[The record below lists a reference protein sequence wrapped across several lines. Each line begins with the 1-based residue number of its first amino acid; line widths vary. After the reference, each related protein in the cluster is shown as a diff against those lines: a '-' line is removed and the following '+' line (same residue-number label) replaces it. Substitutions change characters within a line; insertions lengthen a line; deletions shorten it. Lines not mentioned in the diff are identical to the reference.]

1 MTIHDRTAP
10 TAAERDCATV
20 FVAIEL
26 SRSSWVV
33 AVHTPLADKIGLHRL
48 AAGDVEGLL
57 ALIGRLRARAEKA
70 LARPVR
76 VASCYEAG
84 YDAFWLH
91 RVLVAGDVDNHVI
104 DPSSLLVNRRA
115 RRAKSDRIDAEGMLR
130 ALMAYGRG
138 ERRVFAVVAV
148 PSVAEEDFKRLH
160 RERQQLVKERTRH
173 VNRIKALLAGQGIY
187 GFQPRRADALARLA
201 ALRPGDGRELA
212 PRLDAEIRRQL
223 DRLALVQIMV
233 RAVEAERN
241 ALLEPAEV
249 CDSRDKMRL
258 LAKLRS
264 IGPEIASV
272 LVGEVFYR
280 TYDNRRQLG
289 SYLGLT
295 SSPFNSGAVT
305 RDQGISKAGN
315 RRARTTMIELGW
327 LWLRYQPGSAL
338 SKWFHERVGDAKGRF
353 KRIIIVA
360 LARKLAVALWR
371 YLETGVVPSGAVL
384 KA

>member
-1 MTIHDRTAP
+1 MTIHNRTAP

-33 AVHTPLADKIGLHRL
+33 AVHTPPVDKIGLHKL

-57 ALIGRLRARAEKA
+57 ALIARQRARAEKA
-70 LARPVR
+70 LAQPVQ

-91 RVLVAGDVDNHVI
+91 RVLVANDVDNHVI
-104 DPSSLLVNRRA
+104 NPSSLLVDRRA

-130 ALMAYGRG
+130 GLMAYARG
-138 ERRVFAVVAV
+138 ERHVFAVVRV
-148 PSVAEEDFKRLH
+148 PSFAEEDFKRLH
-160 RERQQLVKERTRH
+160 RERQQLIKERIRH

-187 GFQPRRADALARLA
+187 GFQPRRVDAVARLA
-201 ALRPGDGRELA
+201 ELRTGDGRVLA

-223 DRLALVQIMV
+223 ERLAMAQVMIGE
-233 RAVEAERN
+233 VEAERN
-241 ALLEPAEV
+241 ALFEPTTVAEG
-249 CDSRDKMRL
+249 RDKMQL
-258 LAKLRS
+258 LVQLRS

-280 TYDNRRQLG
+280 AYDNRRQLG
-289 SYLGLT
+289 SYVGLT

-315 RRARTTMIELGW
+315 RRARTTMIELAW
-327 LWLRYQPGSAL
+327 LWLRYQPDSAL
-338 SKWFHERVGDAKGRF
+338 SQWFRERVGDAKGRL
-353 KRIIIVA
+353 KRIMIVA
-360 LARKLAVALWR
+360 LARKLLVALWR
-371 YLETGVVPSGAVL
+371 YLETGLVPTGAAL
-384 KA
+384 KV

>member
-1 MTIHDRTAP
+1 MTIHNRAAP
-10 TAAERDCATV
+10 TAAENDYPTV
-20 FVAIEL
+20 FVSIEL

-48 AAGDVEGLL
+48 AAGDVESLL
-57 ALIGRLRARAEKA
+57 ALIARQRSRAEKA
-70 LARPVR
+70 LARPIR

-84 YDAFWLH
+84 YDGFWLH
-91 RVLVAGDVDNHVI
+91 RVLVANDVDNHVI

-130 ALMAYGRG
+130 ALMAYARG
-138 ERRVFAVVAV
+138 ERRVFAVVRV
-148 PSVAEEDFKRLH
+148 PSVDEEDFKRLH

-187 GFQPRRADALARLA
+187 GFQPRRADAVARLA
-201 ALRPGDGRELA
+201 ELRTGDGRVLA
-212 PRLDAEIRRQL
+212 PRLEAEVRRHF
-223 DRLALVQIMV
+223 DRLALVQVIIGE
-233 RAVEAERN
+233 VEAERN
-241 ALLEPAEV
+241 ALLAPAGV
-249 CDSRDKMRL
+249 SKARDKMRL
-258 LAKLRS
+258 LVQLRS
-264 IGPEIASV
+264 IGPEIANV

-295 SSPFNSGAVT
+295 SSPFNSGPVT

-315 RRARTTMIELGW
+315 RRARTTMVELAW
-327 LWLRYQPGSAL
+327 LWLRYQPASAL
-338 SKWFHERVGDAKGRF
+338 SRWFRERVGDAKGRL
-353 KRIIIVA
+353 KRIMIVA
-360 LARKLAVALWR
+360 LARKLVVALWR
-371 YLETGVVPSGAVL
+371 YLETGVVPTGAVL

>member
-1 MTIHDRTAP
+1 MTIHNRTAP

-33 AVHTPLADKIGLHRL
+33 AVHTPPVDKIGLHKL

-57 ALIGRLRARAEKA
+57 ALIARQRARAEKA
-70 LARPVR
+70 LAQPVQ

-91 RVLVAGDVDNHVI
+91 RVLVANDVDNHVI
-104 DPSSLLVNRRA
+104 NPSSLLVDRRA

-130 ALMAYGRG
+130 GLMAYARG
-138 ERRVFAVVAV
+138 ERHVFTVVRV
-148 PSVAEEDFKRLH
+148 PSFAEEDFKRLH
-160 RERQQLVKERTRH
+160 RERQQLIKERIRH

-187 GFQPRRADALARLA
+187 GFQPRRVDAVARLA
-201 ALRPGDGRELA
+201 ELRTGDGRVLA

-223 DRLALVQIMV
+223 ERLAMAQVMIGE
-233 RAVEAERN
+233 VEAERN
-241 ALLEPAEV
+241 ALFEPTTVAEG
-249 CDSRDKMRL
+249 RDKMQL
-258 LAKLRS
+258 LVQLRS

-280 TYDNRRQLG
+280 AYDNRRQLG
-289 SYLGLT
+289 SYVGLT

-315 RRARTTMIELGW
+315 RRARTTMIELAW
-327 LWLRYQPGSAL
+327 LWLRYQPDSAL
-338 SKWFHERVGDAKGRF
+338 SQWFRERVGDAKGRL
-353 KRIIIVA
+353 KRIMIVA
-360 LARKLAVALWR
+360 LARKLLVALWR
-371 YLETGVVPSGAVL
+371 YLETGLVPTGAAL
-384 KA
+384 KV